1 VFDANDD
8 FSSDFARIEGIAAPL
23 PIENLD
29 TDQIMPK
36 QFLFGIDKS
45 GLTEGLLHDL
55 RVAPDGAIRRD
66 FVLNRPEYADARF
79 IIGGGNFGCGSSR
92 EHAVWGLLQAGIRA
106 VIASSFGE
114 IFHYNAINNRL
125 LTIALPVAAI
135 DALTAEVAN
144 PANNCIAIDVVTQTI
159 RTSSGQSYSFDLE
172 ARHKKMYLEGLDV
185 LGASL
190 RMLSE
195 IEAFERRHRVENPWA
210 SVLPLA
216 SAH

>member
-1 VFDANDD
+1 LLVSE
-8 FSSDFARIEGIAAPL
+8 SSDDFARIEGIAAPL

-45 GLTEGLLHDL
+45 GLTAGLLHDL
-55 RVAPDGAIRRD
+55 RVAQDGSVRRD
-66 FVLNRPEYADARF
+66 FVLNRPDYADARF

-135 DALTAEVAN
+135 DALTTEVAN
-144 PANNCIAIDVVTQTI
+144 PATNRIAIDVAAQTI
-159 RTSSGQSYSFDLE
+159 RTSSGLSYSFALE

-185 LGASL
+185 LGVSL
-190 RMLSE
+190 RMLPD
-195 IEAFERRHRVENPWA
+195 IEAFERRHRTENPWA
-210 SVLPLA
+210 RVLPLA

>member
-1 VFDANDD
+1 VSEASN
-8 FSSDFARIEGIAAPL
+8 DFARIEGIAAPL

-45 GLTEGLLHDL
+45 GLTEGLLYNL
-55 RVAPDGAIRRD
+55 RVAPDGSVDRD

-79 IIGGGNFGCGSSR
+79 IVGGGNFGCGSSR
-92 EHAVWGLLQAGIRA
+92 EHAVWGLLQAGVRA

-144 PANNCIAIDVVTQTI
+144 PATNRIAIDVAAQTI
-159 RTSSGQSYSFDLE
+159 LTASGQRYSFDLE

-190 RMLSE
+190 QMLPQ
-195 IEAFERRHRVENPWA
+195 IEAFEQRHRIENPWA
-210 SVLPLA
+210 RVLPLE
-216 SAH
+216 SAHR

>member
-1 VFDANDD
+1 MSEAA
-8 FSSDFARIEGIAAPL
+8 SDFARIEGIAAPL

-45 GLTEGLLHDL
+45 GLTEGLLYNL
-55 RVAPDGAIRRD
+55 RVAPDGSIRRD
-66 FVLNRPEYADARF
+66 FVLNRPDYADARF

-92 EHAVWGLLQAGIRA
+92 EHAVWGLQQAGIRA
-106 VIASSFGE
+106 VIAASFGE

-144 PANNCIAIDVVTQTI
+144 PATNRMTIDVAAQTI
-159 RTSSGQSYSFDLE
+159 RSASGQSYSFELE
-172 ARHKKMYLEGLDV
+172 PRHKKMYLEGLDV

-190 RMLSE
+190 QMLPE
-195 IEAFERRHRVENPWA
+195 IEAFEHRHRTENPWA
-210 SVLPLA
+210 RVLPLA